1 MHDLVNLDELGRLVS
16 FSEKAFDRLDLAVTF
31 SASIGD
37 ESRARVAA
45 AIADG
50 YTDALLMPPAVWQ
63 QEHAGTLVGAFAT
76 GEGWDTPYVEVGGL
90 APARRPDSSYVLLLR
105 PDPRSDDDLR
115 GLTAPALRKALGE
128 DACLTVNE
136 YVIVQRLMVERFGDH
151 RFDDYSAEP
160 SGWMWLADSTDGERT
175 AMGYWNGAKRR
186 IEVVACKTGSKN
198 PRKGA
203 RRCRIVPLEGS

>member
-1 MHDLVNLDELGRLVS
+1 MHDLANLDELGRLVA
-16 FSEKAFDRLDLAVTF
+16 FSVKVFERLDLAVGLAT
-31 SASIGD
+31 SID
-37 ESRARVAA
+37 EESRTHLES
-45 AIADG
+45 AISDG
-50 YTDALLMPPAVWQ
+50 YTDALVMPSTAWQ
-63 QEHAGTLVGAFAT
+63 RQHLVPLVGAFAT
-76 GEGWDTPYVEVGGL
+76 VEGWGAPYVEVGDL

-136 YVIVQRLMVERFGDH
+136 YVVVQRVMFERFGDH
-151 RFDDYSAEP
+151 RFDDYSADP

-186 IEVVACKTGSKN
+186 VEVTSCKAGSKN

-203 RRCRIVPLEGS
+203 RRCRIVPLEAQ